1 MSGDVEWSLKARR
14 LTLEDSKVGAM
25 SGIWSCVGPL
35 LRGVAM
41 PWKDSAGTSASS
53 ASDQPVDMSALEPTR
68 SMLTGIDKVGG
79 ARSERRPRVLIL
91 VVAYN
96 AETTIEPVL
105 ERVPTGLTQE
115 LELEVL
121 VLDDCS
127 ADATFARSARNAN
140 CGRAVP
146 TTVLRNPTNRGYGG
160 NQKVGMEYAVQGGF
174 DFIVLLHGD
183 GQYAPERLPEI
194 LAPLLS
200 DKADAVIGSRM
211 LTKGG
216 ARSGGMP
223 FYKLLGNRI
232 LTRYQNLLLSTHLSE
247 FHSGYR
253 AYSVRALAC
262 LPYKLNTDDFDFD
275 TEILIQFFLSGRRV
289 TEVAIP
295 TYYGDEICYVNGLK
309 YAKDVV
315 VTTTKSFLQRFG
327 LFYDPKFDVER
338 RGGSSIYEPK
348 LNFESPSTVVLGGL
362 RPGERIADLGCGT
375 GGLDELL
382 RDRGCYVVGVDQWD
396 QDPSRFDLF
405 VRANLDRDPMPI
417 VPGEFDTLLLLDV
430 IEHLSAPEKFM
441 ASLREAIWSDDG
453 CGPRV
458 IASTG
463 NIAFLPLR
471 AALAFGQFNYGQRG
485 ILDMTHCRLFTL
497 RSFTRLLRQSG
508 FAVSG
513 VVGVPP
519 PLPMV
524 LGAGV
529 LSRAG
534 FRLLSALAHRMPS
547 LFAYQ
552 FVVTARAQPSLRSL
566 LADAQTEALRM
577 HGAMSHAAS
586 SA

>member
-1 MSGDVEWSLKARR
+1 
-14 LTLEDSKVGAM
+14 
-25 SGIWSCVGPL
+25 
-35 LRGVAM
+35 M
-41 PWKDSAGTSASS
+41 PFKDSAGDFRSTTFEEPVDSTSAG
-53 ASDQPVDMSALEPTR
+53 PTR
-68 SMLTGIDKVGG
+68 KTGTEIGEVGT
-79 ARSERRPRVLIL
+79 ARSGRRPRVLIL

-105 ERVPTGLTQE
+105 ERIPKGLTHE
-115 LELEVL
+115 VELEVL

-127 ADATFARSARNAN
+127 ADATFARCARNAN
-140 CGRAVP
+140 GGRAVP

-160 NQKVGMEYAVQGGF
+160 NQKVGMEYAVQRGF
-174 DFIVLLHGD
+174 DFVVLLHGD
-183 GQYAPERLPEI
+183 GQYAPERLSEI

-200 DKADAVIGSRM
+200 GQADAVIGSRM

-223 FYKLLGNRI
+223 YYKFLGNRI
-232 LTRYQNLLLSTHLSE
+232 LTRYQNLLLSTQLSE

-253 AYSVRALAC
+253 AYSVKALAG
-262 LPYKLNTDDFDFD
+262 LPYKLNTDDFAFD

-315 VTTTKSFLQRFG
+315 ITTTKSSLQRFG
-327 LFYDPKFDVER
+327 LFYDPKFDGDR
-338 RGGSSIYEPK
+338 AGGSSIYEPK
-348 LNFESPSTVVLGGL
+348 LDFESPATVVLGGV
-362 RPGERIADLGCGT
+362 RPGERVADLGCGT
-375 GGLDELL
+375 GALDELL

-396 QDPSRFDLF
+396 QDPSRFDVF
-405 VRANLDRDPMPI
+405 VRADLDKDPMPI
-417 VPGEFDTLLLLDV
+417 VPGEFDTVLLLDV

-441 ASLREAIWSDDG
+441 ASLREAIWAGEG
-453 CGPRV
+453 CGPQV

-463 NIAFLPLR
+463 NIAFFPLR
-471 AALAFGQFNYGQRG
+471 TALALGQFNYGQRG
-485 ILDMTHCRLFTL
+485 ILDMTHCRLFTVK
-497 RSFTRLLRQSG
+497 SFARLLRQSG
-508 FAVSG
+508 FTISS
-513 VVGVPP
+513 VVGVSP

-524 LGAGV
+524 LGAGK

-534 FRLLSALAHRMPS
+534 LRLLSVLAHRMPS

-566 LADAQTEALRM
+566 LADAQREALRM
-577 HGAMSHAAS
+577 HGAMSHAGS
-586 SA
+586 SAR